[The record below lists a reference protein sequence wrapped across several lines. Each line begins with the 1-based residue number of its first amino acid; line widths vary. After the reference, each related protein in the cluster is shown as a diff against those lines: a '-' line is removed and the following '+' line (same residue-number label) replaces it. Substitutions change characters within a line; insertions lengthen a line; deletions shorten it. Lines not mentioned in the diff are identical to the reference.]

1 MFCTIITIVIF
12 MGEVFSSFYN
22 FIMDTIDNMGV
33 YGPLLGSLFIVL
45 ESIIPPLPLFVFIT
59 INFIAFGYV
68 LGFIISWVCTIIG
81 CIISYYLVKKFLRN
95 FVVKKI
101 KNIDLLTRCM
111 NYIENLSLTKI
122 TVILSIPFTPAF
134 MMNIAAGLVN
144 MNFKKFFI
152 AILISKVFLVYFWGF
167 VGTSLVESFQHP
179 ESLITVVIMML
190 IAYGISLV
198 IKKVFKIN

>member
-1 MFCTIITIVIF
+1 
-12 MGEVFSSFYN
+12 MGEVFSNFYN
-22 FIMDTIDNMGV
+22 FIMDTIDSMGV
-33 YGPLLGSLFIVL
+33 YGPILGSLFIVL

-59 INFIAFGYV
+59 INFIAFGNV
-68 LGFIISWVCTIIG
+68 IGFIISWICTIIG
-81 CIISYYLVKKFLRN
+81 CLISYFLVKKFLRN

-101 KNIDLLTRCM
+101 KNIDLLTKCM

-152 AILISKVFLVYFWGF
+152 AILISKIFLVYFWGF
-167 VGTSLVESFQHP
+167 VGTSLVESFQNP
-179 ESLITVVIMML
+179 TSLITVVVMMI
-190 IAYGISLV
+190 IAYLMSFV

>member
-1 MFCTIITIVIF
+1 
-12 MGEVFSSFYN
+12 MGEVFSNFYN
-22 FIMDTIDNMGV
+22 LIMDTIDSMGV
-33 YGPLLGSLFIVL
+33 YGPILGSLFIVL

-59 INFIAFGYV
+59 INFIAFGNV
-68 LGFIISWVCTIIG
+68 IGFIISWICTIIG
-81 CIISYYLVKKFLRN
+81 CLISYFLVKKFLRN

-101 KNIDLLTRCM
+101 KNIDLLTKCM

-152 AILISKVFLVYFWGF
+152 AILISKIFLVYFWGF
-167 VGTSLVESFQHP
+167 VGTSLVESFQNP
-179 ESLITVVIMML
+179 TSLITVVVMMI
-190 IAYGISLV
+190 IAYLMSFV

>member
-1 MFCTIITIVIF
+1 MKEIF
-12 MGEVFSSFYN
+12 NAFYVSLVN
-22 FIMDTIDNMGV
+22 GLNDAGA
-33 YGPLLGSLFIVL
+33 YAPLLASFLIIL
-45 ESIIPPLPLFVFIT
+45 ESVLPILPLFVFIT
-59 INFIAFGYV
+59 INFISFGTF
-68 LGFIISWVCTIIG
+68 LGFIISWLCTVLG

-167 VGTSLVESFQHP
+167 IGTSLVESFQHP